1 MKMKGERMMNR
12 KERIIKNNKAFLK
25 KTPEELEEYMKF
37 KKRGGSVPPKKG
49 KGSFRRKAKHR
60 ASLDT

>member
-1 MKMKGERMMNR
+1 MDR
-12 KERIIKNNKAFLK
+12 KERLLKDNKAFLK

>member
-1 MKMKGERMMNR
+1 MVTIRQIFL
-12 KERIIKNNKAFLK
+12 KERLLKDNKAFLK

-49 KGSFRRKAKHR
+49 KGSFRKKE
-60 ASLDT
+60 D